1 MPEAKSILRNFASP
15 TDIVI
20 ARSNVPQSQLADS
33 IFDQPLSLL
42 ALYDEEDLINLSATP
57 LRPNANEHLTNGS
70 SSGGSPKKCSPVQP
84 TVIRIGEDSMPTS
97 QNYPEFRSIVQL
109 QENPPRRLLPK
120 MPSTLSRTANLLSHS
135 EHHRGD
141 PMSLINPEPF
151 CTLPRN
157 RNSGNKGQ

>member
-1 MPEAKSILRNFASP
+1 MGDEIVNVNGRRIRGLPMPEAKSILRNFASP

-57 LRPNANEHLTNGS
+57 LRPNANELLTAGGGS

-97 QNYPEFRSIVQL
+97 QNYSEFR
-109 QENPPRRLLPK
+109 
-120 MPSTLSRTANLLSHS
+120 
-135 EHHRGD
+135 
-141 PMSLINPEPF
+141 
-151 CTLPRN
+151 
-157 RNSGNKGQ
+157 